1 MLHVQIIMY
10 IALYSVSVSNCRISR
25 WIQPPEQRKT
35 AEFSAAVTKKVVF
48 FFVCLFYKKMC
59 TVSYNVQEQHFAVH
73 IVYYH
78 MLMNILVVGT
88 QNSTKCEN

>member
-10 IALYSVSVSNCRISR
+10 IALYSVSVSNCRIRR

-35 AEFSAAVTKKVVF
+35 AEFSAAVTKKSSF
-48 FFVCLFYKKMC
+48 LYKKMC

-78 MLMNILVVGT
+78 MLMKILVVGT

>member
-25 WIQPPEQRKT
+25 WIQPAEQRPLN
-35 AEFSAAVTKKVVF
+35 FQQVTKKSSF
-48 FFVCLFYKKMC
+48 LFCLFVCYTKRC
-59 TVSYNVQEQHFAVH
+59 VVSYNVQEQHFAVH

-88 QNSTKCEN
+88 QNSTKCVN

>member
-35 AEFSAAVTKKVVF
+35 AEFSAAVTKKSSF
-48 FFVCLFYKKMC
+48 LFCLFVLQKDVYSFLQCSRTTFRC
-59 TVSYNVQEQHFAVH
+59 TYCMLSYAHEYSCCWNPKFNKV
-73 IVYYH
+73 
-78 MLMNILVVGT
+78 
-88 QNSTKCEN
+88 

>member
-25 WIQPPEQRKT
+25 WIQPPEQRPLN
-35 AEFSAAVTKKVVF
+35 FQQRSQKKVVF

-59 TVSYNVQEQHFAVH
+59 TVSYSVQEQHFAVH

-78 MLMNILVVGT
+78 MLMKILVVGT
-88 QNSTKCEN
+88 QNSTKCEK